1 MTFDNSTIFIISL
14 ATCSFCL
21 YFFLKVLT
29 RGLPNNIMIIPTRI
43 FMWVYFILAPLVN
56 ILTNEYVD
64 EKLFLDKPIIEIT
77 NLNFVNAILLLLA
90 TLSARF
96 VTNKNAR
103 TRDSKIIPNGVFLF
117 LSVLVLTSLFY
128 GFFLIYYNANL
139 ISGAA
144 EFNSSNVPLYHY
156 MFIESGPLAFCWLTT
171 LMFLKR
177 KRLPTKFQ
185 MGLILIIQVM
195 LILVLSSSR
204 GSRVA
209 IISQLLFC
217 AQIYSYYL
225 IKFRFK
231 HYVMAAVFLSVL
243 IPTYAHYKYGGIE
256 SLNDFFSGKGSSEVV
271 QKYNDPYL
279 FIVGDLG
286 RADIQAPIISRY
298 IAGTFTPNYK
308 GETYLAAASLLL
320 PQAMRP
326 DWLRTKVQIGAEVQ
340 FEQGGLM
347 AEYRGV
353 RMLDGQ
359 IYSSRIYGLLGESL
373 INFGWIGPPL
383 VFLLFG
389 YISRLALVR
398 ATTFQSWQRLLTA
411 PYFAVLPIYFL
422 FYDFDNVIVQT
433 VTVWLMPL
441 IIVEFFSLMGRRNV

>member
-1 MTFDNSTIFIISL
+1 MTYYYAIFILSLIS
-14 ATCSFCL
+14 CSFSL

-29 RGLPNNIMIIPTRI
+29 KGLPNNIMIIPARI

-56 ILTNEYVD
+56 ILTEKYVD
-64 EKLFLDKPIIEIT
+64 EKLFLDKPIVELT
-77 NLNFVNAILLLLA
+77 NLNFVNSFLLFLA
-90 TLSARF
+90 AFSARF
-96 VTNKNAR
+96 VKIKYYK
-103 TRDSKIIPNGVFLF
+103 TRDSQKIPNGVFLF
-117 LSVLVLTSLFY
+117 LTILVLTSLFY
-128 GFFLIYYNANL
+128 GLFLIYYNSNL
-139 ISGAA
+139 ISGAS
-144 EFNSSNVPLYHY
+144 EFSNSNVPLYHY

-171 LMFLKR
+171 LIFLKR
-177 KRLPTKFQ
+177 KRLPTKLQ
-185 MGLILIIQVM
+185 ITLILITQVI
-195 LILVLSSSR
+195 LILILSSSR

-217 AQIYSYYL
+217 AQIYSFCL

-231 HYVMAAVFLSVL
+231 HYLLSAVFLSIL

-256 SLNDFFSGKGSSEVV
+256 SLNDFISGKGSSEVV
-271 QKYNDPYL
+271 EKYNDPYL

-286 RADIQAPIISRY
+286 RADIQAPLISRY

-320 PQAMRP
+320 PQSMRP
-326 DWLRTKVQIGAEVQ
+326 DWLRTKVQIGAQVQ
-340 FEQGGLM
+340 FEEGGFI
-347 AEYRGV
+347 AAYRGV
-353 RMLDGQ
+353 AMLDGE

-398 ATTFQSWQRLLTA
+398 ATNFQSWQRLLTA

-441 IIVEFFSLMGRRNV
+441 IIVEFFSLMGRRNG